1 MLHPPDLQTLR
12 DQIQSCAKS
21 RQWLTHTFRLRQAGG
36 QVIYISES
44 RRALRD
50 GGAKLCGYE
59 GFWIDITRQTFA
71 EARLLQSVWKET
83 LGDLTPGLAHDF
95 NNVLTGI
102 LTLSEAFLAQID
114 SKHTF
119 HEGLS
124 LIKQKALEASRL
136 THRIARL
143 HQEKTGRRSYQDV
156 NSTVTEVLEL
166 LGKVITKRYELRT
179 TLAGESLPGF
189 VDRREFHRI
198 LLSLALAAINNKSN
212 SGGLHFHTSRHDTPP
227 LPVPG
232 KGKLA
237 RRPVIGVRLIASS
250 SIISPEQLE
259 MLLDPR
265 AAAIEE
271 IAGMALSLRHA
282 SLFLE

>member
-1 MLHPPDLQTLR
+1 MKRLAKRDSPAVSGPRRASPSQSWPGFFFRQRADLSFEWITREVEKLFSATAKSRLASPAQFWAMVHPADLEPLR
-12 DQIQSCAKS
+12 HQLQSCAKS

-143 HQEKTGRRSYQDV
+143 HQEKTGR
-156 NSTVTEVLEL
+156 
-166 LGKVITKRYELRT
+166 
-179 TLAGESLPGF
+179 
-189 VDRREFHRI
+189 
-198 LLSLALAAINNKSN
+198 
-212 SGGLHFHTSRHDTPP
+212 
-227 LPVPG
+227 
-232 KGKLA
+232 
-237 RRPVIGVRLIASS
+237 
-250 SIISPEQLE
+250 
-259 MLLDPR
+259 
-265 AAAIEE
+265 
-271 IAGMALSLRHA
+271 
-282 SLFLE
+282 